1 VGNYKQ
7 ENRLMELSTPLG
19 KDVLLLQE
27 LRGREGLS
35 QMFRFDLHLLSEEK
49 AIKYEDIVGKKVTI
63 TLRHGDKKKRYI
75 NGVVS
80 RFVQGKK
87 DDRFTHY
94 EAEVVP
100 ALWFLTRTADCRIFQ
115 NKTVPDI
122 LKEVLNEHSVQNKSS
137 LTGSYQPREY
147 CVQYRE
153 SDFQF
158 VSRLMEQ
165 YGIFYFFEH
174 ESDKHTMV
182 LGDAPTAHKACP
194 DGSKARYAPTIEE
207 GKQWED
213 TITGW
218 HAVQEMRTG
227 KYSLTDYDFEAPTTN
242 LLVGVPSTVKPAE
255 EKLETYDYPG
265 EYTKKDQGDKI
276 AKIRMQEHEAQHLVI
291 RGDGFCR
298 TFVSGYTF
306 DLTDHYRSDANQP
319 YVLVEVHHDA
329 SAGDSYGVGG
339 HFLRKTPKRLKGEAG
354 QDTEEAYSNRFLCI
368 PKKVPYRPPRVTPL
382 PSINGVQPALVVGP
396 SGNEIWVDKYGRVKV
411 QFYWDRQGKKDEN
424 SSCWIRVSQPWAGA
438 QWGAIWTPRIGQEV
452 LVEFFEGDPDQPIIT
467 GRVYN
472 AQQMPPYK
480 LPDHQTRSTF
490 KSRSSKGGGSSNYN
504 EVRFEDKKGAE
515 QLFLHAEKDMDTRV
529 KNDSREHIGKDRH
542 LIVKGKQVENV
553 VGDVSQTYDANYKGK
568 VGQDYSL
575 EVGMSQKEKIGM
587 NLHQDIG
594 MNHEQKVGMKS
605 ATDAGMEIHLKSGIN
620 VVVEAGVSLTLK
632 VGGNFVSL
640 NPGGVFIQG
649 TMVMINSGG
658 APGAGTGASPQG
670 PAGPDKPD
678 EADDGSKGTKM

>member
-1 VGNYKQ
+1 VGDYKQ
-7 ENRLMELSTPLG
+7 ENRLLELTTPLG

-35 QMFRFDLHLLSEEK
+35 QLFRFELHLLSEEK

-63 TLRHGDKKKRYI
+63 TIKHGDKKKRYV

-87 DDRFTHY
+87 DERFTHY

-122 LKEVLNEHSVQNKSS
+122 IKEVLNEHSVQNKSS
-137 LTGSYQPREY
+137 LTGSYQAREY

-174 ESDKHTMV
+174 ENDKHTMV

-194 DGSKARYAPTIEE
+194 DGAKARYAPTIEE

-213 TITGW
+213 TVTGW
-218 HAVQEMRTG
+218 QAVQEMRTG

-242 LLVGVPSTVKPAE
+242 LLVGVPSTVKPSE

-265 EYTKKDQGDKI
+265 EYTKKDQGDAI
-276 AKIRMQEHEAQHLVI
+276 AKVRMQEQEASHLVI

-306 DLTDHYRSDANQP
+306 DLSDHYRSDANQS

-329 SAGDSYGVGG
+329 TAGDSYGVEGY
-339 HFLRKTPKRLKGEAG
+339 FLRKAPKRLKGEGG

-382 PSINGVQPALVVGP
+382 PTINGVQPALVVGP

-411 QFYWDRQGKKDEN
+411 QFYWDRQGKKDDN

-438 QWGAIWTPRIGQEV
+438 NWGAIWTPRIGQEV

-490 KSRSSKGGGSSNYN
+490 KSRSSKGGGSSNHN
-504 EVRFEDKKGAE
+504 EVRFEDLKGKE
-515 QLFLHAEKDMDTRV
+515 QLFLHAEKNMDTRV
-529 KNDSREHIGKDRH
+529 KEEYREYVGKNMH
-542 LIVKGKQVENV
+542 LIVKEDQKELIE
-553 VGDVSQTYDANYKGK
+553 K
-568 VGQDYSL
+568 DYSR
-575 EVGMSQKEKIGM
+575 EVKMHRKE
-587 NLHQDIG
+587 
-594 MNHEQKVGMKS
+594 KVGMDMSTQVSMNRYDKTQMNW
-605 ATDAGMEIHLKSGIN
+605 AHEANMQIHIKAGMQVII
-620 VVVEAGVSLTLK
+620 EAGAQISLK
-632 VGGNFVSL
+632 CGGSFVDL
-640 NPGGVFIQG
+640 NPG
-649 TMVMINSGG
+649 MVSIKGAMVLINSGG
-658 APGAGTGASPQG
+658 AAGSGSGSKPKD
-670 PAGPDKPD
+670 PEKPD
-678 EADDGSKGTKM
+678 QADDGSKGDKM

>member
-1 VGNYKQ
+1 MGNYTQ
-7 ENRLMELSTPLG
+7 QDRLLELSTPLG

-27 LRGREGLS
+27 LRGREGIS
-35 QMFRFDLHLLSEEK
+35 QLFRFDLHLLSEEK

-63 TLRHGDKKKRYI
+63 AIKHGDKKKRYI

-122 LKEVLNEHSVQNKSS
+122 IKEVLNEHSVQNKLS

-153 SDFQF
+153 SDFAF
-158 VSRLMEQ
+158 ISRLMEQ

-174 ESDKHTMV
+174 ESDKHTLV

-194 DGSKARYAPTIEE
+194 DGSKARYAPTVEE

-213 TITGW
+213 TVTGW

-242 LLVGVPSTVKPAE
+242 LLVGVPSTVKPAD

-265 EYTKKDQGDKI
+265 EYTKKDQGDTI
-276 AKIRMQEHEAQHLVI
+276 AKIRMQEQEAQHLVI

-306 DLTDHYRSDANQP
+306 DLSDHYRSDANQS

-329 SAGDSYGVGG
+329 TAGDSYGVEGY
-339 HFLRKTPKRLKGEAG
+339 FLRKTPKRLKGESG
-354 QDTEEAYSNRFLCI
+354 QDSEEAYSNRFLCI

-382 PSINGVQPALVVGP
+382 PTINGVQPALVVGP

-438 QWGAIWTPRIGQEV
+438 QWGSIWTPRIGQEV

-504 EVRFEDKKGAE
+504 EIRFEDKKGFE
-515 QLFLHAEKDMDTRV
+515 QLFLHAEKNMDTRV
-529 KNDSREHIGKDRH
+529 KEEYREYVGQNMH
-542 LIVKGKQVENV
+542 LIVKQNQKELIE
-553 VGDVSQTYDANYKGK
+553 
-568 VGQDYSL
+568 QDYSR
-575 EVGMSQKEKIGM
+575 EVKMNRKE
-587 NLHQDIG
+587 
-594 MNHEQKVGMKS
+594 KVGMDIS
-605 ATDAGMEIHLKSGIN
+605 SQAGMNRYDKTGMNWAHEAAMQIHIKAGMQVII
-620 VVVEAGVSLTLK
+620 EAGAQISLK
-632 VGGNFVSL
+632 CGGSFVDL
-640 NPGGVFIQG
+640 NPG
-649 TMVMINSGG
+649 MVSIKGGMVLINSGG
-658 APGAGTGASPQG
+658 VAGSGSGSSPASPE
-670 PAGPDKPD
+670 KPD
-678 EADDGSKGTKM
+678 EADDGSKGDKM